1 MDLTECGI
9 TCLENLQYFPH
20 LETLVLDK
28 NHLIDLTRVRCPTLP
43 HLTTLWCNNNDIQQL
58 PTFLAHVTMRFP
70 QLRYLSM
77 MENPVVPSSDEG
89 EELMIVGE
97 VRLVDGGRGTPERSR
112 LGMGM
117 GVSGLGTGLGLGL
130 EPDVGLE
137 PGQGSDLG
145 PVPRPGQGLEPG
157 QGLGLG
163 SGLGMGMGS
172 PRSPSSAAHTIHI
185 RRSPPMS
192 HRGNHVPPSGIAT
205 PPTLSSQSSS
215 PRISPR
221 SSPRS
226 THTSSIRN
234 NQIHNN
240 QPSSTTTTPTR
251 PSQPSQSNLSHPSQI
266 SQTNDRGH
274 ETLEDWSIA
283 DFAPFVDENS
293 QHTLSS
299 GITLSKKYYMFIPGL
314 LLYRTNTCLAYAYY
328 REVETSSLS
337 LSPQSLTYTTQTHK
351 LTHSFSRK
359 QRPMRGAFSHD
370 GGNM

>member
-1 MDLTECGI
+1 
-9 TCLENLQYFPH
+9 
-20 LETLVLDK
+20 
-28 NHLIDLTRVRCPTLP
+28 
-43 HLTTLWCNNNDIQQL
+43 
-58 PTFLAHVTMRFP
+58 
-70 QLRYLSM
+70 
-77 MENPVVPSSDEG
+77 
-89 EELMIVGE
+89 MIVGE

-226 THTSSIRN
+226 SETHTSHTHTSDIRN
-234 NQIHNN
+234 NHQPYNN
-240 QPSSTTTTPTR
+240 QPSSPTTTPTR

-266 SQTNDRGH
+266 SQANDRGH

-299 GITLSKKYYMFIPGL
+299 GMTLSSKKHYLFISVLLLITLLLITL
-314 LLYRTNTCLAYAYY
+314 LLYRINTCLAYAYY

-351 LTHSFSRK
+351 LTHSFSRT